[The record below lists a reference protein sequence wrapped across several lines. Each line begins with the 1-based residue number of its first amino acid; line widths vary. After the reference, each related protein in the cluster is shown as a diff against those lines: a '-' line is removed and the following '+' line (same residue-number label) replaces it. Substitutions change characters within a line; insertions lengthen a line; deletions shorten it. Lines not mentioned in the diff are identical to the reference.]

1 MPARDGRPEG
11 APRQPVSR
19 QQCFRIPRRAQSS
32 TPGSIQPVSG
42 RNLYTE
48 FLETHGVGVHHMA
61 WVPDDYEAT
70 LLEAEHRGMSVVQQ
84 GRVEGAGMEFSYL
97 DAGPLGGY
105 VELMKLSPEI
115 DLGDVLGGVDVAV
128 GASHWEVMG
137 SAAVHARLTA
147 RFADLVSGALG
158 EGIPEVVELWTA
170 ANPQAVRR
178 FTALMSSVSRS
189 GALDTARLCT
199 VDAELELLVRGASGF
214 ASVHAAERS
223 ATLPG
228 E

>member
-1 MPARDGRPEG
+1 
-11 APRQPVSR
+11 
-19 QQCFRIPRRAQSS
+19 
-32 TPGSIQPVSG
+32 
-42 RNLYTE
+42 
-48 FLETHGVGVHHMA
+48 
-61 WVPDDYEAT
+61 
-70 LLEAEHRGMSVVQQ
+70 
-84 GRVEGAGMEFSYL
+84 
-97 DAGPLGGY
+97 
-105 VELMKLSPEI
+105 
-115 DLGDVLGGVDVAV
+115 
-128 GASHWEVMG
+128 MG

-170 ANPQAVRR
+170 ANPQTVRR

-199 VDAELELLVRGASGF
+199 VDAELELLVRGASSF

-223 ATLPG
+223 AALPG